1 MAGMRVWRAS
11 SEEVDAAA
19 GLMAAF
25 RDHLEKAE
33 PPDDEIR
40 ASVARIL
47 ADPGSEFLLAAG
59 EDGEALGICQLRYR
73 WSVWTSAEDCW
84 LEDLYVLPE
93 ARRAGLGRALIEGAL
108 DSARERGCVRIELD
122 VDEDN
127 DPALALY
134 AAAGFSLE
142 SKGRGRTLVAG
153 RRVRI

>member
-11 SEEVDAAA
+11 AEEADAVA
-19 GLMAAF
+19 GLMAGF
-25 RDHLEKAE
+25 RDHLDKAD
-33 PPDDEIR
+33 PPDDEVR
-40 ASVARIL
+40 ASVERIL
-47 ADPGSEFLLAAG
+47 AEPSSEFLLAAV
-59 EDGEALGICQLRYR
+59 DGDPLGVCQLRYR

-84 LEDLYVLPE
+84 LEDLYVVPE
-93 ARRAGLGRALIEGAL
+93 ARRSGLGRALVDAAL

-127 DPALALY
+127 DPALGLY

-153 RRVRI
+153 RRL

>member
-1 MAGMRVWRAS
+1 MRVWRAS
-11 SEEVDAAA
+11 ADEVEAVA

-25 RDHLEKAE
+25 RDHLDKAD

-40 ASVARIL
+40 ASVQRIL
-47 ADPGSEFLLAAG
+47 ADPASEFLLGVAD
-59 EDGEALGICQLRYR
+59 DGDPLGICQLRYR

-84 LEDLYVLPE
+84 LEDLYVVPE
-93 ARRAGLGRALIEGAL
+93 ARRGGLGKALADAAL

-134 AAAGFSLE
+134 SAAGFSLE
-142 SKGRGRTLVAG
+142 SKGRGRTLLAG
-153 RRVRI
+153 RRL